1 MVKLILDL
9 SEVLRERK
17 KKESTELWKK
27 IVREKC
33 NSTQILVFNTIPH
46 EEEAKLF
53 GKMADSRSVEKYTR

>member
-1 MVKLILDL
+1 M
-9 SEVLRERK
+9 
-17 KKESTELWKK
+17 KK